1 MPPVVIKGCRN
12 NIGKHLARDGGCR
25 AVAGGR
31 GGVVPIKNSSLDQ
44 FNSLMRTDLSV
55 YDL

>member
-1 MPPVVIKGCRN
+1 MPPVVIKGSRN

-31 GGVVPIKNSSLDQ
+31 GGVVPIENSSLDQ
-44 FNSLMRTDLSV
+44 FNSLMRTVLSV